1 MQFKQQNSARTVL
14 LFWVILLALAGM
26 LQFGCASYYPTREQM
41 MKSITI
47 RDKTPGRHL
56 KKKVGIALFE
66 NRTLFTNI
74 KAIEIFT
81 EFFVDNLSD
90 KCPKLLFIAPD
101 ESDMEKI
108 LERPPRLQSGRLDNS
123 DLAQVGRALGLNAI
137 IAVALTSISPTK
149 EERGLPF
156 FKDTYFFLRVEA
168 FVEMFDTETASML
181 LNEGISREI
190 EVDQEDIRLADKKGA
205 IAIYLLEEALDDI
218 SQEMT
223 KKVCGMA
230 GKQPWKGYVLAID
243 DGRVMITSGI
253 DVGLRQGDRLLVFD
267 SNQAIEGAGGHEFFI
282 PGRRTGELEITSVGQ
297 NTSEARIVSGEVKG
311 TGSLVMALQ

>member
-1 MQFKQQNSARTVL
+1 MQFKQQNSTCIVL
-14 LFWVILLALAGM
+14 ICGVILLALAG
-26 LQFGCASYYPTREQM
+26 LLTYGCSSYYPTREQM

-47 RDKTPGRHL
+47 RDKTPGKHL
-56 KKKVGIALFE
+56 KKKIGIALFE
-66 NRTLFTNI
+66 NRTHFTNI

-81 EFFVDNLSD
+81 EFFVDNLTE
-90 KCPKLLFIAPD
+90 KCPKLLFIAPE
-101 ESDMEKI
+101 ESEMEKI

-181 LNEGISREI
+181 LNKGISREI
-190 EVDQEDIRLADKKGA
+190 EVDQEDVRQVDKKGA
-205 IAIYLLEEALDDI
+205 IAYYLLEEALDEI
-218 SQEMT
+218 AQEMT
-223 KKVCGMA
+223 KKVCSMA

-243 DGRVMITSGI
+243 NDRVMITSGI

-267 SNQAIEGAGGHEFFI
+267 SNQAIEGAGGHQFYI
-282 PGRRTGELEITSVGQ
+282 PGRHTGELKITSVGQ
-297 NTSEARIVSGEVKG
+297 NTSEAQIVSGEVKG
-311 TGSLVMALQ
+311 KGSLVMALQ